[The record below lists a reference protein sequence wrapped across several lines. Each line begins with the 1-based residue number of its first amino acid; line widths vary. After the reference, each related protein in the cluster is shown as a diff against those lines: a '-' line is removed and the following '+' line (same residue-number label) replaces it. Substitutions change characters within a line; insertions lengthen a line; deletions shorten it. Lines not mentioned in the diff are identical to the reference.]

1 MRRTA
6 LASAAILAAATMLTA
21 CGDDEDSAGGGGSID
36 SGSGA
41 GDVEIMT
48 WWTEG
53 GEAAGLEALI
63 GVFDQEYPDSTLDST
78 EIAGGGGSNAKA
90 KIMQRL
96 QQGSPPSSF
105 QGHAGA
111 ELLDYIS
118 TGKLQ
123 DLTSLYE
130 EEGWTEVFP
139 ADLIE
144 MITYE
149 DQIFSVPA
157 NIHRA
162 NVVWANPT
170 VLKDNGLPQTAPESI
185 DAWIDDMEQ
194 LQQAGMEAPLA
205 IATDWTQVHLL
216 ETVLIADL
224 GPDAYT
230 GLWDGST
237 DWASSEVTA
246 ALEDYAT
253 LMEFTNDNRA
263 SLDWPDSSEMV
274 TNGESAYTVMGDWVP
289 AGYDVKNLK
298 PNEDYIWFPVP
309 GTDGVFDFLADSF
322 TLPVDAPNE
331 AGAANWLRVVGSAE
345 GQKAFNQKKG
355 SIPARTDASPQD
367 YGVYQQSAMEDFAS
381 DTIVPSLA
389 HGAAASLAWTE
400 EITSAVGKFSAD
412 PDVAT
417 LQDDLVAAAEANME
431 S

>member
-21 CGDDEDSAGGGGSID
+21 CGDDEDSSSGGSGGGE
-36 SGSGA
+36 
-41 GDVEIMT
+41 VEVMT

-53 GEAAGLEALI
+53 GEKAGLDALAA
-63 GVFDQEYPDSTLDST
+63 VFAEQYPDQSFQGT

-96 QQGSPPSSF
+96 QQGDPPSTF

-118 TGKLQ
+118 TGRLQ

-130 EEGWTEVFP
+130 EEGWTDSFP
-139 ADLIE
+139 PDLIE

-149 DQIFSVPA
+149 DAIYSVPA

-162 NVVWANPT
+162 NVVWANPN
-170 VLKDNGLPQTAPESI
+170 VLAENNIEPAPASI
-185 DAWIDDMEQ
+185 DDWINDLEK

-216 ETVLIADL
+216 ETVLISDL
-224 GPDAYT
+224 GPDAYI

-253 LMEFTNDNRA
+253 LLEFTNDNRA
-263 SLDWPDSSEMV
+263 SLDWPDSSGMV
-274 TNGESAYTVMGDWVP
+274 ADGESAYTVMGDWVP
-289 AGYDVKNLK
+289 AGYDVEGLK
-298 PNEDYIWFPVP
+298 PNKDYIWFPVP

-331 AGAANWLRVVGSAE
+331 EGAMDWLRTVGSPE
-345 GQKAFNQKKG
+345 GQQAFNEKKG
-355 SIPARTDASPQD
+355 SIPARTDADPQD
-367 YGVYQQSAMEDFAS
+367 YGVYQQSAMDDFAS

-389 HGAAASLAWTE
+389 HGAAASLAWVE

-417 LQDDLVAAAEANME
+417 LQSDLVAAAENNQE

>member
-21 CGDDEDSAGGGGSID
+21 CGDDEDSGGGGGS
-36 SGSGA
+36 GG
-41 GDVEIMT
+41 GDVEVMT

-53 GEAAGLEALI
+53 GEKAGLDALAA
-63 GVFDQEYPDSTLDST
+63 VFADQFPDQTFKGT
-78 EIAGGGGSNAKA
+78 PIAGGGGSNAKTV
-90 KIMQRL
+90 IMQRL
-96 QQGSPPSSF
+96 QQDDPPSTF

-118 TGKLQ
+118 TGRLQ

-139 ADLIE
+139 SDLIE

-162 NVVWANPT
+162 NVVWANPQ
-170 VLKDNGLPQTAPESI
+170 VLQENNIQPAPASI
-185 DAWIDDMEQ
+185 DDWINDLET

-224 GPDAYT
+224 GPEAYV

-253 LMEFTNDNRA
+253 LMEFTNDNRS

-289 AGYDVKNLK
+289 AGYDVQNLK

-309 GTDGVFDFLADSF
+309 GTDGIFDFLADSF
-322 TLPVDAPNE
+322 TLPVNAPNE
-331 AGAANWLRVVGSAE
+331 EGAMDWLRTVGSAD

-389 HGAAASLAWTE
+389 HGAAASLAWVE
-400 EITSAVGKFSAD
+400 EITSAVGKFSSD
-412 PDVAT
+412 PDVGT
-417 LQDDLVAAAEANME
+417 LQDDLVTAAENNQE
-431 S
+431 

>member
-6 LASAAILAAATMLTA
+6 LASAVILAAATMLTA
-21 CGDDEDSAGGGGSID
+21 CGDDEESGGGGSIE

-41 GDVEIMT
+41 GDVEVMT

-53 GEAAGLEALI
+53 GEKAGLEALI
-63 GVFDQEYPDSTLDST
+63 GVFDQEYPDSTLNSA

-96 QQGSPPSSF
+96 QQGNPPSSF

-118 TGKLQ
+118 TGRLQ
-123 DLTSLYE
+123 DLASLYE
-130 EEGWTEVFP
+130 EEGWTDSFP
-139 ADLIE
+139 SDLID
-144 MITYE
+144 MLTYE
-149 DQIFSVPA
+149 DAIYSVPA

-162 NVVWANPT
+162 NLVWANPK
-170 VLKDNGLPQTAPESI
+170 VLQENNIEPAPASIEDWIKDLEK
-185 DAWIDDMEQ
+185 
-194 LQQAGMEAPLA
+194 LQQAGMDAPLA

-224 GPDAYT
+224 GPEAYV

-237 DWASSEVTA
+237 DWGSSDVTA

-253 LMEFTNDNRA
+253 LLEFTNDNRA
-263 SLDWPDSSEMV
+263 SLDWPDSSGMV
-274 TNGESAYTVMGDWVP
+274 ANGESAYTVMGDWVP
-289 AGYDVKNLK
+289 AGYDVQDLK
-298 PNEDYIWFPVP
+298 PNKDYIWFPVP

-322 TLPVDAPNE
+322 TLPVDAANE
-331 AGAANWLRVVGSAE
+331 AGAANWLRTVGSAE

-355 SIPARTDASPQD
+355 SIPARTDADPQD

-389 HGAAASLAWTE
+389 HGAAASLAWLE
-400 EITSAVGKFSAD
+400 EISSAVGKFSSD

-417 LQDDLVAAAEANME
+417 LQEDLVAAAESNQE
-431 S
+431 